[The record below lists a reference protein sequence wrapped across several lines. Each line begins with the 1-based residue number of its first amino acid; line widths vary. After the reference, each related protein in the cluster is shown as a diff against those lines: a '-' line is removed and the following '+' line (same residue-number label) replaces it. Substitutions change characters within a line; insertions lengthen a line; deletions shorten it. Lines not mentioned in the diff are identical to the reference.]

1 MAKALGVG
9 GVFFRA
15 RDPESLSAWYA
26 GHLGIEMEGTYV
38 PFLPTA
44 MPEGGATVFA
54 VFPDDTDYFAPSDQR
69 HMINLV
75 VDDLAGALQQ
85 VQAGGAELA
94 GEAVDYPYG
103 SFGWF
108 LDPEG
113 NKVELWQ
120 PKVAEEAPAD

>member
-9 GVFFRA
+9 GIFFRA

-26 GHLGIEMEGTYV
+26 EHLGIEMQGTYV
-38 PFLPTA
+38 PFAPDA
-44 MPEGGATVFA
+44 MPPGGATVFA
-54 VFPDDTDYFAPSDQR
+54 VFAEDTDYFAPSDQR

-75 VDDLAGALQQ
+75 VDDLDGALAQ
-85 VQAGGAELA
+85 VQEGGAELA
-94 GEAVDYPYG
+94 GDLVDYPYG
-103 SFGWF
+103 RFAWF

-120 PKVAEEAPAD
+120 PKVAEGAPAE